1 MPSAPTQR
9 KPSTRN
15 SSPSTRAA
23 ATPRLSHSQAYA
35 VMQNAPINIIL
46 ADTDLRITYLNPSS
60 EKTLKQIEHL
70 LPVKVEEIVGKSV
83 DLFHKNPAYQ
93 RGLLANHQALPRRAT
108 IQLGP
113 EKLDLLVSATYDDH
127 GAYLGPMVTWE
138 VITEKLKLEGAAA
151 EKAAIIQN
159 VPINIMLADTGG
171 KIVYMNP
178 ASERTL
184 RSIEKALPIKVDEI
198 IGSSYDVFHRNP
210 AHQRKLLGDPKN
222 LPHEAQIKVGD
233 DILKLTASA
242 IYDAQGKFAGP
253 MIAWAVITEQVRAAE
268 REAAQQE
275 REAKAQQEL
284 RDKVNQLLATVNAAA
299 QGDLTTEVTVTG
311 SDAVGELAGGLRTM
325 VTDLRHVIG
334 QIVESAAQFT
344 EGSRVIAESSQSLAS
359 GAQTQS
365 ASVEEMSAAIEQLA
379 RSIDAVKG
387 NAGEANEVA
396 LNTNTLA
403 EEGGAAVQKSI
414 EAMDLIKRSSEQISE
429 IIQVISEI
437 ASQTNLLALNA
448 AIEAARAGEHG
459 LGFAVVA
466 DEVRKLAERSSEAAK
481 EISSLIKE
489 STKRVE
495 DGATLSA
502 QTGAALN
509 KIVEGVE
516 ASARKISEIATATV
530 EQATNAN
537 EVAKAIRMVS
547 QVTEQ
552 SAAGS
557 EELASSSEELGA
569 QATTL
574 RDMVS
579 RFKI

>member
-1 MPSAPTQR
+1 MP
-9 KPSTRN
+9 
-15 SSPSTRAA
+15 A
-23 ATPRLSHSQAYA
+23 ATTRRPSKARASSSKTSVPPRLSHSQAYA

-70 LPVKVEEIVGKSV
+70 LPCKVEEIVGKSV
-83 DLFHKNPAYQ
+83 DVFHKNPTYQ
-93 RGLLANHQALPRRAT
+93 RGLLADHRALPRRAT
-108 IQLGP
+108 IQLGS
-113 EKLDLLVSATYDDH
+113 EKLDLMVSATYGDQ
-127 GAYLGPMVTWE
+127 GQYLGPMVTWE
-138 VITEKLKLEGAAA
+138 VITEKLKLEAAAA
-151 EKAAIIQN
+151 EKSAIVHN
-159 VPINIMLADTGG
+159 VPINIMLANTEG

-184 RSIEKALPIKVDEI
+184 RSIEHALPIRVDQI
-198 IGSSYDVFHRNP
+198 LGASYDVFHRNP
-210 AHQRKLLGDPKN
+210 AHQRKLLADPKN
-222 LPHEAQIKVGD
+222 LPHEAQINVGED
-233 DILKLTASA
+233 VLKLTASA

-253 MIAWAVITEQVRAAE
+253 MIAWAVITDQVRAAE
-268 REAAQQE
+268 REAAHQLQE
-275 REAKAQQEL
+275 SRAQQEL
-284 RDKVNQLLATVNAAA
+284 RDKVDQLLATVNAAA
-299 QGDLTTEVTVTG
+299 QGDLTTEVAVQG
-311 SDAVGELAGGLRTM
+311 SDAVGELGQGLRTM
-325 VTDLRHVIG
+325 VTDLRYVIG

-365 ASVEEMSAAIEQLA
+365 ASVEQMSAAIEELA
-379 RSIDAVKG
+379 RSIDSVKG

-403 EEGGAAVQKSI
+403 QEGGVAVQKSI

-448 AIEAARAGEHG
+448 AIEAARAGDHG

-466 DEVRKLAERSSEAAK
+466 DEVRKLAERSSQAAK
-481 EISSLIKE
+481 EISLLIKE
-489 STKRVE
+489 STKRVD

-502 QTGAALN
+502 QTGEALK

-516 ASARKISEIATATV
+516 SSAHKIAEIATATI

-547 QVTEQ
+547 QVTETA
-552 SAAGS
+552 AAGS

-569 QATTL
+569 QAATL

>member
-1 MPSAPTQR
+1 
-9 KPSTRN
+9 
-15 SSPSTRAA
+15 
-23 ATPRLSHSQAYA
+23 
-35 VMQNAPINIIL
+35 MQNAPINIIL

-70 LPVKVEEIVGKSV
+70 LPCKVEEIVGKSV
-83 DLFHKNPAYQ
+83 DVFHKNPTYQ
-93 RGLLANHQALPRRAT
+93 RGLLADHRALPRRAT
-108 IQLGP
+108 IQLGS
-113 EKLDLLVSATYDDH
+113 EKLDLMVSATYGDQ
-127 GAYLGPMVTWE
+127 GQYLGPMVTWE
-138 VITEKLKLEGAAA
+138 VITEKLKLEAAAA
-151 EKAAIIQN
+151 EKSAIVHN
-159 VPINIMLADTGG
+159 VPINIMLANTEG

-184 RSIEKALPIKVDEI
+184 RSIEHALPIRVDQI
-198 IGSSYDVFHRNP
+198 LGASYDVFHRNP
-210 AHQRKLLGDPKN
+210 AHQRKLLADPKN
-222 LPHEAQIKVGD
+222 LPHEAQINVGED
-233 DILKLTASA
+233 VLKLTASA

-253 MIAWAVITEQVRAAE
+253 MIAWAVITDQVRAAE
-268 REAAQQE
+268 REAAHQLQE
-275 REAKAQQEL
+275 SRAQQEL
-284 RDKVNQLLATVNAAA
+284 RDKVDQLLATVNAAA
-299 QGDLTTEVTVTG
+299 QGDLTTEVAVQG
-311 SDAVGELAGGLRTM
+311 SDAVGELGQGLRTM
-325 VTDLRHVIG
+325 VTDLRYVIG

-365 ASVEEMSAAIEQLA
+365 ASVEQMSAAIEELA
-379 RSIDAVKG
+379 RSIDSVKG

-403 EEGGAAVQKSI
+403 QEGGVAVQKSI

-448 AIEAARAGEHG
+448 AIEAARAGDHG

-466 DEVRKLAERSSEAAK
+466 DEVRKLAERSSQAAK
-481 EISSLIKE
+481 EISLLIKE
-489 STKRVE
+489 STKRVD

-502 QTGAALN
+502 QTGEALK

-516 ASARKISEIATATV
+516 SSAHKIAEIATATI

-547 QVTEQ
+547 QVTETA
-552 SAAGS
+552 AAGS

-569 QATTL
+569 QAATL

>member
-1 MPSAPTQR
+1 
-9 KPSTRN
+9 
-15 SSPSTRAA
+15 
-23 ATPRLSHSQAYA
+23 
-35 VMQNAPINIIL
+35 MQNAPINIIL

-70 LPVKVEEIVGKSV
+70 LPCKVEEIVGKSV
-83 DLFHKNPAYQ
+83 DVFHKNPAYQ
-93 RGLLANHQALPRRAT
+93 RGLLADHRALPRRAT
-108 IQLGP
+108 IQLGS
-113 EKLDLLVSATYDDH
+113 EKLDLMVSATYGDQ
-127 GAYLGPMVTWE
+127 GKYLGPMVTWE
-138 VITEKLKLEGAAA
+138 VITEKLKLEAAAA
-151 EKAAIIQN
+151 EKSAIVHN
-159 VPINIMLADTGG
+159 VPINIMLADTEG

-184 RSIEKALPIKVDEI
+184 RSIEHALPIRVDQI
-198 IGSSYDVFHRNP
+198 LGASYDVFHRNP
-210 AHQRKLLGDPKN
+210 AHQRKLLADPKN
-222 LPHEAQIKVGD
+222 LPHEAQINVGED
-233 DILKLTASA
+233 VLKLTASA

-253 MIAWAVITEQVRAAE
+253 MIAWAVITDQVRAAE
-268 REAAQQE
+268 REAAHQLQE
-275 REAKAQQEL
+275 SRAQQEL
-284 RDKVNQLLATVNAAA
+284 RDKVDQLLATVNAAA
-299 QGDLTTEVTVTG
+299 QGDLTTEVAVQG
-311 SDAVGELAGGLRTM
+311 SDAVGELGQGLRTM
-325 VTDLRHVIG
+325 VTDLRYVIG

-365 ASVEEMSAAIEQLA
+365 ASVEEMSAAIEELA
-379 RSIDAVKG
+379 RSIDSVKG

-403 EEGGAAVQKSI
+403 QEGGAAVQKSI

-448 AIEAARAGEHG
+448 AIEAARAGDHG

-466 DEVRKLAERSSEAAK
+466 DEVRKLAERSSQAAK
-481 EISSLIKE
+481 EISLLIKE
-489 STKRVE
+489 STKRVD

-502 QTGAALN
+502 QTGAALK

-516 ASARKISEIATATV
+516 SSAHKIAEIATATV

-547 QVTEQ
+547 QVTETA
-552 SAAGS
+552 AAGS

-569 QATTL
+569 QAATL